1 LFQLS
6 VSNTAES
13 REECEVFY
21 SGIQLVLRGSN
32 SGLSFERLI
41 IIHRLYCF
49 VAYLSLLQNPRTK
62 SLINE
67 NSNVVFDK
75 SVVKDAI
82 CIVDLFIGGKF
93 TKSFKKS
100 KIQPIEERPRPCTAK
115 VVWKLDN
122 PIIECHEVQLD
133 LNKPWKRT
141 GIGVMWNNMPS
152 SPFDALI
159 TLRIYNEK
167 NKKWED
173 GCLWIDTKYSEPTEN
188 TRSHLFPSESKVLIK
203 KLKDVEENFK
213 SKKHLLW
220 IATNRSLSNES
231 TILDTNEHSSIC
243 ITSID
248 RKSNKGKNT
257 EESSVSSTK
266 QEEEQQEEE
275 LTNTSGK
282 WSFGYGLTDFFSK
295 VQFSSSKR
303 RTNEKK

>member
-1 LFQLS
+1 MK
-6 VSNTAES
+6 
-13 REECEVFY
+13 
-21 SGIQLVLRGSN
+21 
-32 SGLSFERLI
+32 
-41 IIHRLYCF
+41 
-49 VAYLSLLQNPRTK
+49 RTK
-62 SLINE
+62 N
-67 NSNVVFDK
+67 
-75 SVVKDAI
+75 
-82 CIVDLFIGGKF
+82 G
-93 TKSFKKS
+93 
-100 KIQPIEERPRPCTAK
+100 
-115 VVWKLDN
+115 
-122 PIIECHEVQLD
+122 
-133 LNKPWKRT
+133 
-141 GIGVMWNNMPS
+141 
-152 SPFDALI
+152 
-159 TLRIYNEK
+159 
-167 NKKWED
+167 ED

-188 TRSHLFPSESKVLIK
+188 TRSHLSPSEILPLIK